1 MRNLKK
7 QIPVAFSV
15 LAFSAL
21 PAAAQVTV
29 LQAGR
34 LIDPEAGTAATNQI
48 IIVEDGRF
56 TAVGSNIPIPADA
69 QVIDLA
75 ELTVLPGLVDSHNH
89 LALTYKEE
97 PESNVYYLTY
107 VLESTPLRAIQAA
120 SNGRSIRPAT
130 SCGAATP
137 D

>member
-48 IIVEDGRF
+48 IIVEDGGCR
-56 TAVGSNIPIPADA
+56 
-69 QVIDLA
+69 
-75 ELTVLPGLVDSHNH
+75 
-89 LALTYKEE
+89 
-97 PESNVYYLTY
+97 
-107 VLESTPLRAIQAA
+107 
-120 SNGRSIRPAT
+120 
-130 SCGAATP
+130 
-137 D
+137 